1 MERKEFCKKKKKQ
14 PESTFCFLKL
24 FMSGHLTE
32 KVGLLNDADFT
43 VCIKEKKW
51 DDLLRLRSYL
61 SINKLK

>member
-1 MERKEFCKKKKKQ
+1 
-14 PESTFCFLKL
+14 
-24 FMSGHLTE
+24 MSGHLTE
-32 KVGLLNDADFT
+32 KVGLQNDADFT